1 MDFALSTEQREIRQE
16 LRNYFSQL
24 MTADLRAS
32 LRAEADAEGGE
43 TYKQTVRQ
51 IGHDGWLG
59 VGFPTEYGGRG
70 WGAVEQ
76 YIFFEEA
83 QTAEVPLPLL
93 ALNTVGP
100 AIMEFGTAE
109 QKAAIIPAI
118 LRGEYHVC
126 IGYSE
131 PDAGTDL
138 ARLKTRAVRDGDEW
152 VINGQKIFTTQANF
166 ADYVWLACR
175 TDPEAP
181 RHAGITIFLVPMTTP
196 GIKVVPLPTLVA
208 RTNAT
213 FYDDVRVS
221 DSTMVG
227 DLNGGWKLITTQ
239 LNFERSSIVSS
250 APAFHVLDQ
259 VERWARETS
268 SPDGG
273 AMMDQPW
280 VQLRLAEVRVKLNA
294 LRMLNWRVAWSIQ
307 NKTFDFADAS
317 AVKVFGSELY
327 IEAYHLLMEVAGGA
341 GYLVDGPGT
350 ELLDGLVAQA
360 ARRSVLIT
368 FGGGVNEIQRD
379 IIGMAG
385 LGLPR
390 SPR

>member
-1 MDFALSTEQREIRQE
+1 VDFALSADQLQIRQE

-24 MTADLRAS
+24 LTPDLRAS

-51 IGHDGWLG
+51 IGRDGWLG

-100 AIMEFGTAE
+100 AIMEYGTSE

-181 RHAGITIFLVPMTTP
+181 RHAGITIFLVPMTTR

-273 AMMDQPW
+273 PMMDQPW

-327 IEAYHLLMEVAGGA
+327 IEAYHLLMEVTGGA
-341 GYLVDGPGT
+341 GYLVEGPGT